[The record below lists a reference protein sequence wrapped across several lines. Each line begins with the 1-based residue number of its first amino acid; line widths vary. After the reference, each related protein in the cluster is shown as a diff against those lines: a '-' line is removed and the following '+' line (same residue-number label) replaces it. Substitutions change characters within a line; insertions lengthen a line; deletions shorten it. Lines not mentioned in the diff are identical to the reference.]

1 MARVYPLRVT
11 VNAKGETFPLKF
23 AKEAASLLEKTDR
36 LTYEVTPEGLL
47 LKGIWER
54 DLDLAS
60 NKINQ
65 DCGKELEYSKYSIE
79 YIEGEP
85 ILEPIMNVEVVS
97 PEEYLGDVMGDINR
111 RRGLLLHAEVVEGGH
126 LVKARVPLSELIGYC
141 AYLRRISPI
150 DWIVNVEFCD
160 YEPVP
165 PSGGPDPDE
174 PASAALRA

>member
-11 VNAKGETFPLKF
+11 VNAKGETFPFKF
-23 AKEAASLLEKTDR
+23 AKEVAPLLEKTDR
-36 LTYEVTPEGLL
+36 LTYEVTPDGLL

-60 NKINQ
+60 KTIDQ
-65 DCGKELEYSKYSIE
+65 GYGKELEYSKYSIE

-111 RRGLLLHAEVVEGGH
+111 RRGLLLHVEVVKGGH

-141 AYLRRISPI
+141 ADLRRISPV
-150 DWIVNVEFCD
+150 DWIVNVDFCD
-160 YEPVP
+160 YEPAP